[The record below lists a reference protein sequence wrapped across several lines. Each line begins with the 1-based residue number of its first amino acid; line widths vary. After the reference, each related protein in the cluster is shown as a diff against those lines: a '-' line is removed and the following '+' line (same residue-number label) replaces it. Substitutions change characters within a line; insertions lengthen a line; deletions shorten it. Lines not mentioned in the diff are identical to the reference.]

1 MRAFVSFSVLAL
13 IVVGLALSLSHVPFG
28 KDRMQVANYYLDHG
42 VADTGATNLVTAVV
56 LNYRALD
63 TLGEVTV
70 LFIASLGLGVFLSWP
85 KEKEGT
91 QEEGKRELP
100 EASLIVRRGSQ
111 FLFPLIILFGGYIF
125 LHGHLTPGGGFQG
138 GSVIASAFL
147 LMFLGNNAY
156 RLRHTPLTVT
166 ESLAGITF
174 VVVGLIGLGVG
185 GYFLNNF
192 LPKGSMF
199 SLFSAGVIPILYSA
213 IGLKVGAELSGIVAN
228 MFESR
233 SER

>member
-1 MRAFVSFSVLAL
+1 MRSFVSFSILAL
-13 IVVGLALSLSHVPFG
+13 IAVGLALSLSHIPFG
-28 KDRMQVANYYLDHG
+28 QDRMQVGNYYLDHG
-42 VADTGATNLVTAVV
+42 VADTGASNIVTSVV

-70 LFIASLGLGVFLSWP
+70 LFIASLGVGVFLSLRDK
-85 KEKEGT
+85 KEPNDKQG
-91 QEEGKRELP
+91 LP
-100 EASLIVRRGSQ
+100 PASLIVRRGSQ
-111 FLFPLIILFGGYIF
+111 FLFPLILLFGGYIF

-147 LMFLGNNAY
+147 LMFLGNTGF
-156 RLRHTPLTVT
+156 RLHQKPLAVT
-166 ESLAGITF
+166 ESLAGLTF
-174 VVVGLIGLGVG
+174 VIIGLIGLGTG

-192 LPKGSMF
+192 LSKGSVF
-199 SLFSAGVIPILYSA
+199 TLFSAGVIPILYAA
-213 IGLKVGAELSGIVAN
+213 IGLKVGAELTGIVAN

>member
-1 MRAFVSFSVLAL
+1 MRSFVSFSILAL
-13 IVVGLALSLSHVPFG
+13 IAVGLALSLSHIPFG
-28 KDRMQVANYYLDHG
+28 QDRMQVGNYYLEHG
-42 VADTGATNLVTAVV
+42 VADTGASNIVTSVV

-70 LFIASLGLGVFLSWP
+70 LFIASLGVGVFLSLRDK
-85 KEKEGT
+85 KEPNDKQG
-91 QEEGKRELP
+91 LP
-100 EASLIVRRGSQ
+100 PASLIVRRGSQ

-147 LMFLGNNAY
+147 LMFLGNTGF
-156 RLRHTPLTVT
+156 RLHQKPLAVT
-166 ESLAGITF
+166 ESLAGLTF
-174 VVVGLIGLGVG
+174 VIIGLIGLGIG

-192 LPKGSMF
+192 LPKGSVF
-199 SLFSAGVIPILYSA
+199 ALFSAGVIPILYAA
-213 IGLKVGAELSGIVAN
+213 IGLKVGAELTGIVAN

>member
-1 MRAFVSFSVLAL
+1 MRSFVSFSILAL
-13 IVVGLALSLSHVPFG
+13 IAVGLALSLSHIPFG
-28 KDRMQVANYYLDHG
+28 QDRMQVGNYYLDHG
-42 VADTGATNLVTAVV
+42 VADTGASNIVTSIV

-70 LFIASLGLGVFLSWP
+70 LFIASLGVGVFLSLREK
-85 KEKEGT
+85 KEPNDKQG
-91 QEEGKRELP
+91 LP
-100 EASLIVRRGSQ
+100 PASLIVRRGSQ

-147 LMFLGNNAY
+147 LMFLGNTGF
-156 RLRHTPLTVT
+156 RLHQKPLAVT
-166 ESLAGITF
+166 ESLAGLTF
-174 VVVGLIGLGVG
+174 VIIGLIGLGIG

-192 LPKGSMF
+192 LPKGSVF
-199 SLFSAGVIPILYSA
+199 ALFSAGVIPILYAA
-213 IGLKVGAELSGIVAN
+213 IGLKVGAELTGIVAN

>member
-1 MRAFVSFSVLAL
+1 MRAFLSFSILSL

-28 KDRMQVANYYLDHG
+28 QDRMRVADYYLDHG
-42 VADTGATNLVTAVV
+42 VTDTGAPNLVTAVV

-63 TLGEVTV
+63 TLGEITV
-70 LFIASLGLGVFLSWP
+70 LFIASLGVGVFLSLQ
-85 KEKEGT
+85 KKKDT
-91 QEEGKRELP
+91 TKDTKNLP

-111 FLFPLIILFGGYIF
+111 FLFPLILLFGGYIF

-147 LMFLGNNAY
+147 LMFLGNTGY
-156 RLRHTPLTVT
+156 RLRQRPLAVT

-174 VVVGLIGLGVG
+174 VIIGLIGLGIG

-192 LPKGSMF
+192 LPKGSEF
-199 SLFSAGVIPILYSA
+199 ALFSAGVIPILYAA
-213 IGLKVGAELSGIVAN
+213 IGLKVGAELAGIVAN
-228 MFESR
+228 MFESG

>member
-1 MRAFVSFSVLAL
+1 MRAFVSFSILSL

-28 KDRMQVANYYLDHG
+28 QDRMRVADYYLDHG
-42 VADTGATNLVTAVV
+42 VTDTGAPNLVTAVV

-70 LFIASLGLGVFLSWP
+70 LFIASLGVGVFLSLQ
-85 KEKEGT
+85 KKKDTEDTKN
-91 QEEGKRELP
+91 LP

-111 FLFPLIILFGGYIF
+111 FLFPLILLFGGYIF

-147 LMFLGNNAY
+147 LMFLGNAGY
-156 RLRHTPLTVT
+156 HLRQKPLAVT
-166 ESLAGITF
+166 ESLTGITF
-174 VVVGLIGLGVG
+174 VIIGLIGLAIG

-192 LPKGSMF
+192 LPKGSEF
-199 SLFSAGVIPILYSA
+199 TLFSAGVIPILYAA
-213 IGLKVGAELSGIVAN
+213 IGLKVGAELTGIVAN
-228 MFESR
+228 MFESG

>member
-1 MRAFVSFSVLAL
+1 MRAFISFSVLAV
-13 IVVGLALSLSHVPFG
+13 IVVGLAFSLSHVPFG
-28 KDRMQVANYYLDHG
+28 TDRMQVAKYYLNNG
-42 VADTGATNLVTAVV
+42 VTDTGAPNIVTSVV

-85 KEKEGT
+85 KKEGV
-91 QEEGKRELP
+91 QEEGKRGLSP
-100 EASLIVRRGSQ
+100 ASLIVRRGSQ
-111 FLFPLIILFGGYIF
+111 FLFPLILLFGGYIF

-147 LMFLGNNAY
+147 LMFLGNNEY
-156 RLRHTPLTVT
+156 RLRHIPLTVT

-174 VVVGLIGLGVG
+174 VIIGLIGLGVG

-192 LPKGSMF
+192 LPKGDVF
-199 SLFSAGVIPILYSA
+199 SLFSAGVIPILYSV
-213 IGLKVGAELSGIVAN
+213 IGLKVGAELAGIVAN

>member
-1 MRAFVSFSVLAL
+1 MRAFVSFSILSL

-28 KDRMQVANYYLDHG
+28 QDRMQVGNYYLNHG
-42 VADTGATNLVTAVV
+42 VADTGASNIVTSVV

-70 LFIASLGLGVFLSWP
+70 LFIASLGVGVFLSLQ
-85 KEKEGT
+85 KKKDTEDTKN
-91 QEEGKRELP
+91 LP

-111 FLFPLIILFGGYIF
+111 FLFPLILLFGGYIF

-147 LMFLGNNAY
+147 LMFLGNTGYHLHQKTLA
-156 RLRHTPLTVT
+156 VT

-174 VVVGLIGLGVG
+174 VIIGLIGLGVG

-192 LPKGSMF
+192 LPKGSVF
-199 SLFSAGVIPILYSA
+199 ALFSAGVIPILYAA
-213 IGLKVGAELSGIVAN
+213 IGLKVGAELTGIVAN
-228 MFESR
+228 MFESG

>member
-1 MRAFVSFSVLAL
+1 MRAFVSFSILSL

-28 KDRMQVANYYLDHG
+28 QDRMRVADYYLDHG
-42 VADTGATNLVTAVV
+42 VTDTGAPNLVTAVV
-56 LNYRALD
+56 LNFRALD

-70 LFIASLGLGVFLSWP
+70 LFIASLGVGVFLSSQ
-85 KEKEGT
+85 KKKDTEDTKH
-91 QEEGKRELP
+91 LP
-100 EASLIVRRGSQ
+100 EASLIVRKGSQ
-111 FLFPLIILFGGYIF
+111 FLFPLILLFGGYIF

-147 LMFLGNNAY
+147 LMFLGNTGY
-156 RLRHTPLTVT
+156 HLCQKPLAMT

-174 VVVGLIGLGVG
+174 VIIGLIGLGIG

-192 LPKGSMF
+192 LPKGSEF
-199 SLFSAGVIPILYSA
+199 ALFSAGVIPILYAA
-213 IGLKVGAELSGIVAN
+213 IGLKVGAELTGIVAN
-228 MFESR
+228 MFESG

>member
-1 MRAFVSFSVLAL
+1 MRAFVSFSILSL
-13 IVVGLALSLSHVPFG
+13 IVVALALSLSHVPFG
-28 KDRMQVANYYLDHG
+28 QDRMRVADYYLDHG
-42 VADTGATNLVTAVV
+42 VTDTGAPNLVTAVV

-70 LFIASLGLGVFLSWP
+70 LFIASLGVGVFLSLQ
-85 KEKEGT
+85 KKKDTEDTKN
-91 QEEGKRELP
+91 LP

-111 FLFPLIILFGGYIF
+111 FLFPLILLFGGYIF

-147 LMFLGNNAY
+147 LMFLGNAGY
-156 RLRHTPLTVT
+156 HLRQKPLAVT
-166 ESLAGITF
+166 ESLTGITF
-174 VVVGLIGLGVG
+174 VIIGLIGLGIG

-192 LPKGSMF
+192 LPKGSEF
-199 SLFSAGVIPILYSA
+199 ALFSAGVIPILYAA
-213 IGLKVGAELSGIVAN
+213 IGLKVGAELTGIVAN
-228 MFESR
+228 MFESG

>member
-1 MRAFVSFSVLAL
+1 MRAFVSFSILSL

-28 KDRMQVANYYLDHG
+28 QDRMRVADYYLDHG
-42 VADTGATNLVTAVV
+42 VTDTGAPNLVTAVV
-56 LNYRALD
+56 LNFRALD
-63 TLGEVTV
+63 TLGEVTI
-70 LFIASLGLGVFLSWP
+70 LFIASLGVGVFLSSQ
-85 KEKEGT
+85 KKKDTEDTKN
-91 QEEGKRELP
+91 LP

-111 FLFPLIILFGGYIF
+111 FLFPLILLFGGYIF

-147 LMFLGNNAY
+147 LMFLGNAGY
-156 RLRHTPLTVT
+156 RLRQRPLAVT

-174 VVVGLIGLGVG
+174 VIIGLIGLVIG

-192 LPKGSMF
+192 LPKGSEF
-199 SLFSAGVIPILYSA
+199 ALFSAGVIPILYVA
-213 IGLKVGAELSGIVAN
+213 IGLKVGAELTGIVAN
-228 MFESR
+228 MFESG

>member
-13 IVVGLALSLSHVPFG
+13 IVVGLALSLSHIPFG
-28 KDRMQVANYYLDHG
+28 TDRMQVGNYYLDHG
-42 VADTGATNLVTAVV
+42 VADTGASNIVTAVV

-85 KEKEGT
+85 KKKEGT

-156 RLRHTPLTVT
+156 HLRHTPLTVT

-192 LPKGSMF
+192 LPKGSEF
-199 SLFSAGVIPILYSA
+199 ALFSAGVIPILYAA
-213 IGLKVGAELSGIVAN
+213 IGLKVGAELTGIVAN
-228 MFESR
+228 MFESG

>member
-1 MRAFVSFSVLAL
+1 MRAFVSFSILSL

-28 KDRMQVANYYLDHG
+28 QDRMKVADYYLDHG
-42 VADTGATNLVTAVV
+42 VTDTGAPNLVTAVV
-56 LNYRALD
+56 LNFRALD

-70 LFIASLGLGVFLSWP
+70 LFIASLGVGVFLSLQ
-85 KEKEGT
+85 KKKNTEDTKN
-91 QEEGKRELP
+91 LP

-111 FLFPLIILFGGYIF
+111 FLFPLILLFGGYIF

-147 LMFLGNNAY
+147 LMFLGNTGY
-156 RLRHTPLTVT
+156 HLRQKPLAVT

-174 VVVGLIGLGVG
+174 VIMGLIGLGIG

-192 LPKGSMF
+192 LPKGSEF
-199 SLFSAGVIPILYSA
+199 TLFSAGVIPILYAA
-213 IGLKVGAELSGIVAN
+213 IGLKVGAELTGIVAN
-228 MFESR
+228 MFESG

>member
-1 MRAFVSFSVLAL
+1 MRSVVSFALLAL
-13 IVVGLALSLSHVPFG
+13 IAVGLALSLTHIPFG
-28 KDRMQVANYYLDHG
+28 QDRMQVGDYYLNHG
-42 VADTGATNLVTAVV
+42 VEDTGAPNIVTAVV

-70 LFIASLGLGVFLSWP
+70 LFIASLGVGVFLSLQG
-85 KEKEGT
+85 KRDT
-91 QEEGKRELP
+91 EGKHDLP
-100 EASLIVRRGSQ
+100 PASLIVRRGSQ
-111 FLFPLIILFGGYIF
+111 FLFPLILLFGGYIF

-147 LMFLGNNAY
+147 LMFLGNAGY
-156 RLRHTPLTVT
+156 RLRQRPLAVT

-174 VVVGLIGLGVG
+174 VIIGLIGLVIG

-192 LPKGSMF
+192 LPKGSEF
-199 SLFSAGVIPILYSA
+199 ALFSAGVIPILYTA
-213 IGLKVGAELSGIVAN
+213 IGLKVGAELVGIVAN
-228 MFESR
+228 MFESG